1 VMGKQTLSEGGPM
14 FARERSAVGS
24 IASEVTGRDPRL
36 AFVLSGYGTS

>member
-1 VMGKQTLSEGGPM
+1 M